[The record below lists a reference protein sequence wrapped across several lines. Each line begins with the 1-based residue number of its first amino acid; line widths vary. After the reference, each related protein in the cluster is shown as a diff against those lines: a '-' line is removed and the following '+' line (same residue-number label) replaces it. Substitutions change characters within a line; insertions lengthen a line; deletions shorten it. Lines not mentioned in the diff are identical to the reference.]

1 MKPESQKSR
10 NGSQAK
16 TLRGKLDPKVEMAQN
31 EEIGHGGY
39 EAMQLLFDD
48 QILHLGTLMIYVRW
62 HKLSL

>member
-31 EEIGHGGY
+31 EEMKRSHGGC
-39 EAMQLLFDD
+39 EAMQL
-48 QILHLGTLMIYVRW
+48 
-62 HKLSL
+62 

>member
-31 EEIGHGGY
+31 EEISHGGY
-39 EAMQLLFDD
+39 EAMQL
-48 QILHLGTLMIYVRW
+48 
-62 HKLSL
+62 